1 MVDIE
6 KLLEKAVK
14 DGASDIFISV
24 GIPPALK
31 ISGEIIRLEG
41 DILKPDDTERLVRGL
56 FNSEEEYKTYRAE
69 GERDFSASRAGLGRF
84 RVSAYTQRGTSASVI
99 RVIRFEKL
107 NIEKLRIPDEVM
119 RFHKL
124 KKGLVLVTGSTGTGK
139 STTLS
144 ALIDMINRNYNYHIL
159 TLEDPIEYLHK
170 HEKSIVNQREIGI
183 DTANYQVG
191 LRSAL
196 RESPNVIF
204 IGEMRDYET
213 MEIALT
219 AAETGHL
226 VMSTLHTTSAPITID
241 RIIDVFPPQQQQQVR
256 VQLALTL
263 KAVFSQQ
270 LVKTLDNK
278 LVPAFEV
285 MVATVG
291 VRNMIRDNR
300 IHQIDGAIQTGID
313 EGMLTMDMSLAK
325 LFNNGIISR
334 EVAEDACRDIKMLS
348 KYIDMKMK

>member
-6 KLLEKAVK
+6 KLLKKAVD

-31 ISGEIIRLEG
+31 IAGEIVRLEG
-41 DILKPDDTERLVRGL
+41 EILKPDDTQRLVRGL
-56 FNSEEEYKTYRAE
+56 FNSEEDFEEYRKL
-69 GERDFSASRAGLGRF
+69 GERDFSTARAGLGRF
-84 RVSAYTQRGTSASVI
+84 RVSAYTQRGTCAAVI
-99 RVIRFEKL
+99 RVIRFERLDINKL
-107 NIEKLRIPDEVM
+107 GIPDEVM

-144 ALIDMINRNYNYHIL
+144 ALIDTINRNYNYHIL

-241 RIIDVFPPQQQQQVR
+241 RIIDVFPPQQQQQIR

-270 LVKTLDNK
+270 LVKRLDGG

-300 IHQIDGAIQTGID
+300 THQIDGAIQTGIED
-313 EGMLTMDMSLAK
+313 GMLTMDMSLAR
-325 LFNNGIISR
+325 LYNNEIISR
-334 EVAEDACRDIKMLS
+334 EVAEEACRDLKMLN